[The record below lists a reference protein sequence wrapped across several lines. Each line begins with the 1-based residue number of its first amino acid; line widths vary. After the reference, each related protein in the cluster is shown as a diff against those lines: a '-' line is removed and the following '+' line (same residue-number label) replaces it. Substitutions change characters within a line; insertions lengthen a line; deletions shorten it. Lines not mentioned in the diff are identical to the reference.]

1 MSKNSQP
8 YILGTD
14 AQELHRLGVQHQIWA
29 TEAQEGWKTAEF
41 SAGHTILDLG
51 CGPGFCSKELAYIVG
66 ESGKVIGV
74 DLDEGYMQ
82 HFSKISELYQLPMD
96 GICSDFNDLQLKK
109 NSLDGMYCRWA
120 MAWIP
125 NPKEILQKVFDAL
138 KPGGKM
144 VLHEYYDWRTHQ
156 TQPQL
161 PGLTKAIA
169 ACLKSFKEQK
179 GEIDIGR
186 ELPKMLAQLGM
197 KVTSIRLMP
206 KLGTPENVVWQW
218 PKTFYHSYFPRLVQM
233 GFLTEAEA
241 KHAFEDHTTLGK
253 DINSTLF
260 CPMMV
265 EVIAEKL

>member
-1 MSKNSQP
+1 MPTNSKP

-29 TEAQEGWKTAEF
+29 TEAQKGWKSAGF
-41 SAGHTILDLG
+41 SAGQTILDLG

-66 ESGKVIGV
+66 KSGRVLGV
-74 DLDEGYMQ
+74 DLDEGYIQ
-82 HFSKISELYQLPMD
+82 HLTQIADLYHLNMD
-96 GICSDFNDLQLKK
+96 GICSDFDNLTLEP

-120 MAWIP
+120 MAWIS

-144 VLHEYYDWRTHQ
+144 VLHEYYDWKTHQ
-156 TQPQL
+156 TEPQL
-161 PGLTKAIA
+161 PGLNKAIA
-169 ACLKSFKEQK
+169 ACLKSFKGQK

-186 ELPKMLAQLGM
+186 ELPRILSELGM

-206 KLGTPENVVWQW
+206 KLGTPENLTWQW
-218 PKTFYHSYFPRLVQM
+218 PKTFYYSYFPRLVQL
-233 GFLTEAEA
+233 GLLTEREA
-241 KHAFEDHTTLGK
+241 KRAFQDHKTLEKDKNTT
-253 DINSTLF
+253 IF

-265 EVIAEKL
+265 EVIAEK